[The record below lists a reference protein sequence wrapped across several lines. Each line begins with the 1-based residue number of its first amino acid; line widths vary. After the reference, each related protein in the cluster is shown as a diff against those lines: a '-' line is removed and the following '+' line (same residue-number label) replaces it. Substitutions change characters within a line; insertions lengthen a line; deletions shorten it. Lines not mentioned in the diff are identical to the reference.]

1 MEEATKKKK
10 RKKKRRLSFLYILGG
25 GIFKE
30 DFILKHIKLIGLIV
44 FMTFLFVGNQYS
56 CLLKIKEIDT
66 LQKRLHDVKL
76 EALTI
81 SVELAEYSRQ
91 SRVEALI
98 KEQHLNLE
106 SATTPPYE
114 LHR

>member
-1 MEEATKKKK
+1 MADTKKRNNK
-10 RKKKRRLSFLYILGG
+10 RLSFLYILGG
-25 GIFKE
+25 GIFRE

-44 FMTFLFVGNQYS
+44 FMTFLFIGNQYS
-56 CLLKIKEIDT
+56 CLLKMKEIDR

-91 SRVEALI
+91 SQIKILI
-98 KEQHLNLE
+98 KQQNLDLE
-106 SATTPPYE
+106 SPTTPPYQ
-114 LHR
+114 LHK